1 MATIKNSSQHFILGF
16 ALSALASQAM
26 AADCVP
32 AHTFETLTPGVL
44 SVAAWS
50 FPPYSIPGV
59 GTQLSGVDGE
69 IIKLIAEKECLKLK
83 TTALDPAAVIQSVV
97 AKRADV
103 AIGDWYRTAE
113 RNKML
118 GLTAP
123 LYLDVMGIISKE
135 GVSRISDLEGKRVGT
150 VQGYLWVAD
159 LQKVLGDNLVLYPNP
174 VAMAQDLA
182 SNRIDAGADSYAV
195 GIASQQKGGF
205 AGLKIVVS
213 APDDRVK
220 ATLEPGQTAFAY
232 TKSNT
237 SLGDALSADI
247 QAMHEN
253 GEIKK
258 ILSKFGLSEDASEV
272 GAPRLVE

>member
-1 MATIKNSSQHFILGF
+1 
-16 ALSALASQAM
+16 M
-26 AADCVP
+26 AADCIP
-32 AHTFETLTPGVL
+32 AHKFETLTPGVL
-44 SVAAWS
+44 TVAAWS
-50 FPPYSIPGV
+50 FPPYSIPGA
-59 GTQLSGVDGE
+59 GTKLSGVDGE
-69 IIKLIAEKECLKLK
+69 IIKLIAEKECLTLK

-123 LYLDVMGIISKE
+123 LYLDVMGIISKD

-205 AGLKIVVS
+205 GGLKIVVS

-220 ATLEPGQTAFAY
+220 ATLQPGQTAFAY

-247 QAMHEN
+247 EAMHQN
-253 GEIKK
+253 GQIKNV
-258 ILSKFGLSEDASEV
+258 LGTFGLSEDASEV
-272 GAPRLVE
+272 GPPRLEE